1 MQIVGYISIESM
13 KTLTSETPAV
23 LGPRSHL
30 VSAGRDTWR
39 MGPVRS
45 PEGSRSDVLPW
56 DKGEGAKGR
65 DQILMPD
72 LKSPGAELPRKQK
85 AQAVNFNG
93 RGT

>member
-1 MQIVGYISIESM
+1 M
-13 KTLTSETPAV
+13 
-23 LGPRSHL
+23 H
-30 VSAGRDTWR
+30 
-39 MGPVRS
+39 S

-65 DQILMPD
+65 DQTLMRDPR
-72 LKSPGAELPRKQK
+72 SPGAELHRKQK

>member
-1 MQIVGYISIESM
+1 M
-13 KTLTSETPAV
+13 
-23 LGPRSHL
+23 
-30 VSAGRDTWR
+30 
-39 MGPVRS
+39 RS
-45 PEGSRSDVLPW
+45 PEGSHSDVLPW

-72 LKSPGAELPRKQK
+72 PRSPGAELHRKQK

>member
-1 MQIVGYISIESM
+1 M
-13 KTLTSETPAV
+13 
-23 LGPRSHL
+23 
-30 VSAGRDTWR
+30 
-39 MGPVRS
+39 RS